1 MSVITRGIKNSVRN
15 PARTASVVGL
25 LGVATAFALS
35 LLLANQAVKSKIE
48 DLKTSGATTLTIQS
62 AGQAAG
68 PGFQGGGEALTNDM
82 YTNVKNLE
90 HVTDSGALTGGGG
103 IRVMSRAE
111 AGQGNPTTTFSA
123 PKSEINLES
132 PIDAG
137 TLGRRQFGGNTST
150 DSVPDFKLPVQAIG
164 VGGNLDQNGK
174 NYVLTA
180 GNWFTTEDGYQ
191 AVIGKDLATH
201 NNLSVGST
209 FTGYSQTFTV
219 VGIYDAGD
227 TFRNATV
234 LVPLKTFQTL
244 TSQPNELRSIIV
256 KVDSI
261 DNIDSVEA
269 AINNKLGD
277 DKIDITSSAQSTQDA
292 ISSLKS
298 IQRISVA
305 GVLIAVIA
313 AAVIVFMVMVM
324 IVRERKK
331 EIAVLKAIGG
341 SNFKITSQFVTEA
354 VVLTLCSV
362 VIGSL
367 IALGSSNSITKLL
380 INTNSKDT
388 TSSSA
393 SSSGTTTTAGPGFGG
408 ATTRRI
414 VGGRAAEQATTSKD
428 LLKDVKTDVGFTF
441 LAYGLGVVIL
451 IAILGSAI
459 PAYAISKVRPAEVMR
474 GE

>member
-35 LLLANQAVKSKIE
+35 LLLANQAVKTKIE

-62 AGQAAG
+62 AGQPSGA
-68 PGFQGGGEALTNDM
+68 GFQGGGEPLTNDM
-82 YTNVKNLE
+82 YNQVKSLA
-90 HVTDSGALTGGGG
+90 HITDSGALTGGGG
-103 IRVMSRAE
+103 VRVMARSD
-111 AGQGNPTTTFSA
+111 AGQGAPTTSFSA

-137 TLGRRQFGGNTST
+137 TLGRRQFSGST
-150 DSVPDFKLPVQAIG
+150 PTGDVPNFKLPVQAVG
-164 VGGNLDQNGK
+164 VSGNLDQEGK
-174 NYVLTA
+174 NYVLTT

-191 AVIGKDLATH
+191 AVVGKDLASH

-209 FTGYSQTFTV
+209 FTGYNQTFTV

-244 TSQPNELRSIIV
+244 SDQANELRSIIV

-298 IQRISVA
+298 IQRISLA
-305 GVLIAVIA
+305 GVIIAVIA

-362 VIGSL
+362 VVGAL
-367 IALGSSNSITKLL
+367 IALGSSNSLTKLL
-380 INTNSKDT
+380 INTNSSDASSSSNSNT
-388 TSSSA
+388 TSSGLSV
-393 SSSGTTTTAGPGFGG
+393 GG
-408 ATTRRI
+408 GTRRI
-414 VGGRAAEQATTSKD
+414 VGGPVAAETTSTKD
-428 LLKDVKTDVGFTF
+428 LLKDVRTDVGATF
-441 LAYGLGVVIL
+441 LAYGLGVVLL
-451 IAILGSAI
+451 IAVLGSAI
-459 PAYAISKVRPAEVMR
+459 PAYAISKIRPAEVMR
-474 GE
+474 GD

>member
-15 PARTASVVGL
+15 PARTASVIGL
-25 LGVATAFALS
+25 LGVATALALS

-48 DLKTSGATTLTIQS
+48 DLKTSGATTLTVMS
-62 AGQAAG
+62 AGQTEG
-68 PGFQGGGEALTNDM
+68 PGFQGGGEPLTNDM
-82 YTNVKNLE
+82 YDKVKGLA
-90 HVTDSGALTGGGG
+90 HVTDTGALTGGGG
-103 IRVMSRAE
+103 VRVMSRAE
-111 AGQGNPTTTFSA
+111 ASQNSPTNTFSA

-132 PIDAG
+132 PINAG
-137 TLGRRQFGGNTST
+137 TLGRRQFSGSTST
-150 DSVPDFKLPVQAIG
+150 DSVPNFKLPVQASG
-164 VGGNLDQNGK
+164 VSGNLDQTGK

-180 GNWFTTEDGYQ
+180 GNWFTTDDGYQ
-191 AVIGKDLATH
+191 AVVGKDLASH

-209 FTGYSQTFTV
+209 FTGYNQTFTI

-244 TSQPNELRSIIV
+244 TSQPNELRTIIV

-261 DNIDSVEA
+261 DNIDSVET
-269 AINNKLGD
+269 AIKGTLGA
-277 DKIDITSSAQSTQDA
+277 DKVDVTSSAQSTQDA
-292 ISSLKS
+292 INSLKS
-298 IQRISVA
+298 IQRISFA
-305 GVLIAVIA
+305 GVIIAVIA

-341 SNFKITSQFVTEA
+341 SNFKITGQFVVEA
-354 VVLTLCSV
+354 VVLTICSV
-362 VIGSL
+362 IIGSL

-380 INTNSKDT
+380 INTNSSDA
-388 TSSSA
+388 A
-393 SSSGTTTTAGPGFGG
+393 SSSTNVANTAAAGSNFGG
-408 ATTRRI
+408 ATRRF
-414 VGGRAAEQATTSKD
+414 VGGRAAARATTSKD
-428 LLKDVKTDVGFTF
+428 LLKNVKTDVGVAF